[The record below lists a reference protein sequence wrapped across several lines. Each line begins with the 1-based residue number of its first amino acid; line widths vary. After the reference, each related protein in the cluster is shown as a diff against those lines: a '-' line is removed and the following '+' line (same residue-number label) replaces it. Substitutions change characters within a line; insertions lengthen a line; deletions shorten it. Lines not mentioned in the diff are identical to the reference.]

1 MDPKVSILLPCL
13 NARMYLKPRIDSLL
27 VQACTDWE
35 AIVLDSQST
44 DGSWEFFQSIALAD
58 SRFRLFRILR
68 EGVYA
73 ALNRGI
79 DLARGEFLLIAT
91 CDDTMHPEFLT
102 TLLEAFAICPEA
114 GIASCDLSLINR
126 DGGQLTREEMA
137 KYLPAKSID
146 DMLALDVVRAYPA
159 MHKPNYRPPPHDCI
173 LHFSAKSVYFSLTQV
188 LIRTPLAKAARPFD
202 TTVGSIADL
211 GWLVRLT
218 NLTGTVH
225 IPRKLTMWRLHGNQL
240 SLRRDSSHLGCLK
253 GMLGRA
259 LLEIYER
266 HHSLLTRN
274 DCATLM
280 LPIKCYLANTKP
292 KQVFCWLEAT
302 FRILL
307 MLFQRPVATLR
318 AIRASRFLPHNV
330 KRSLVPMFLQ
340 RMEMFPRVLD
350 ACEVT
355 STPREIFRGLE
366 GRGELAC
373 CDRGLRS
380 NTVKRIF

>member
-1 MDPKVSILLPCL
+1 MDPQPKVSILLPCL
-13 NARMYLKPRIDSLL
+13 NAQPYLTTRIDSLL
-27 VQACTDWE
+27 AQTCTDWE

-44 DGSWEFFQSIALAD
+44 DGSWEFFQSIASAD
-58 SRFRLFRILR
+58 PRFRLFRISR

-79 DLARGEFLLIAT
+79 ELARGKFLLIAT
-91 CDDTMHPEFLT
+91 CDDTMHAEFLA

-114 GIASCDLSLINR
+114 GLAACDVSFINR
-126 DGGQLTREEMA
+126 DGGQLTREEMTG
-137 KYLPAKSID
+137 YLPTESID
-146 DMLALDVVRAYPA
+146 DMLGLEVVRSYPTLRS
-159 MHKPNYRPPPHDCI
+159 PNYRSPPHDCI
-173 LHFSAKSVYFSLTQV
+173 LHFSAKSVYFSLTQL
-188 LIRTPLAKAARPFD
+188 LIRASLLQAAGPFD

-225 IPRKLTMWRLHGNQL
+225 VPRKLTMWRFHGSQL
-240 SLRRDSSHLGCLK
+240 SVRRDSSHLGCLK
-253 GMLGRA
+253 GMFERA
-259 LLEIYER
+259 LPEIYQR
-266 HHSLLTRN
+266 HRSLLKRS

-280 LPIKCYLANTKP
+280 LPIKCYLANTPRKR
-292 KQVFCWLEAT
+292 VFCCLEAT

-307 MLFQRPVATLR
+307 MSFQRPVATLR
-318 AIRASRFLPHNV
+318 AIRASRFLPHKV

-340 RMEMFPRVLD
+340 RMEMSPRVLD

-355 STPREIFRGLE
+355 SAPREIFRGSE

-373 CDRGLRS
+373 CDRAL
-380 NTVKRIF
+380 KE